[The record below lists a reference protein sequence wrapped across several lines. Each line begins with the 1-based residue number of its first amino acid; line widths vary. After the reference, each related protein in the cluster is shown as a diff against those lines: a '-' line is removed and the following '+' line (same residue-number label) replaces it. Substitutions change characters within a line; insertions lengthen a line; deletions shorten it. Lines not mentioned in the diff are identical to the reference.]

1 MSYLPTIGLETHVQ
15 LRTVSKMFCSCSAH
29 YADALA
35 NTHVCPVCMGAP
47 GVLPVINAQAVR
59 FTILSGLALNCTINT
74 FSRFDRKNYPYPDLV
89 KGYQISQY
97 DNPLCI
103 HGYLD
108 ITTDGEPHRVRIR
121 RIHLE
126 EDTAKLTHVTG
137 ELGEGE
143 SLIDINR
150 SGVPLMEIVSEPD
163 LRTPQEARQYLQALR
178 LVLVTIGVAS
188 GNLEEGAL
196 RFDVN
201 ISLRAESE
209 SEFGAKVEIKNLNSF
224 RSVQRALEY
233 EIARQTQALEQGQ
246 HLVQETRGWLDD
258 RGITVSQ
265 RTKEFAHDYRYFP
278 EPDLPPLILSQAEI
292 DALRASLPELPEARR
307 QRLISTAGLSSGDA
321 SVIAADVSLARYYD
335 ELVHNG
341 APPKPAANWLLNDLL
356 GLLNSRGESLE
367 TSRVTP
373 ARLTALIAL
382 VQNGTISTSIGRQV
396 LAKMLDTDV
405 SAGSIVAAE
414 GLAQVSDTHALV
426 SLIEETIDANAKA
439 LVDYLSGKE
448 AAFNSFV
455 GPVMKAT
462 RGKANPAIV
471 RDLLRQAL
479 DRRRATV
486 QS

>member
-108 ITTDGEPHRVRIR
+108 ITADGESHRVRIR
-121 RIHLE
+121 RVHLE

-246 HLVQETRGWLDD
+246 RLVQETRGWLDD

-307 QRLISTAGLSSGDA
+307 QRLISTAGISSGDA

-382 VQNGTISTSIGRQV
+382 VQNGTISTPIGRQV

-405 SAGSIVAAE
+405 SADSIVAAE
-414 GLAQVSDTHALV
+414 GLAQVSDAHALI

-439 LVDYLSGKE
+439 LVDYLGGKE

-471 RDLLRQAL
+471 QDLLRQAL